1 MSSLE
6 LFRPPEFGNGVTTV
20 RSGKQSARALLHE
33 AWSENQSTTAS
44 VHWLTEHLLII
55 ARGIWRAS
63 APIEEPYARRCKRY
77 EGSVTSHL
85 PLPAE
90 SKIELAEREKAPVK
104 TDFCFPEG
112 PP

>member
-77 EGSVTSHL
+77 EGSRHK
-85 PLPAE
+85 PLTPSGGIEGLNWPKGKKLRGKPAY
-90 SKIELAEREKAPVK
+90 
-104 TDFCFPEG
+104 CF
-112 PP
+112 